1 MVKTND
7 VTTDGTPILKQE
19 YGLALGR
26 VTNTKGSVWTYRMGH
41 NRIVPR
47 RVIKAVQMTDF
58 WRNHLNDLAKRSP
71 IDPAHF
77 FEFKSTLA
85 YGPSD
90 SKIEERKVEEQI
102 VERVQMPIPQP
113 ASEPIIPAIVVP
125 ASPGPVAAAPT
136 QVSLPAEEEQQMRFA
151 PTAVMP
157 PASPMTRRRMEFGLS
172 LPAIIVAAQPD
183 PQRPIPMY
191 DKGAPLIVV

>member
-7 VTTDGTPILKQE
+7 VTKGGIPILKQE

-47 RVIKAVQMTDF
+47 RVIKAVQMTDA

-85 YGPSD
+85 YGP
-90 SKIEERKVEEQI
+90 
-102 VERVQMPIPQP
+102 
-113 ASEPIIPAIVVP
+113 
-125 ASPGPVAAAPT
+125 
-136 QVSLPAEEEQQMRFA
+136 
-151 PTAVMP
+151 
-157 PASPMTRRRMEFGLS
+157 
-172 LPAIIVAAQPD
+172 PD
-183 PQRPIPMY
+183 
-191 DKGAPLIVV
+191 LE

>member
-1 MVKTND
+1 MDCTNTRNFIPNARSSPRIPEEIVIGAKVNFRTDLTASIRRLVMVKTND

-19 YGLALGR
+19 YGLVLGR

-47 RVIKAVQMTDF
+47 RVIKEVQMIDT

-85 YGPSD
+85 YGN
-90 SKIEERKVEEQI
+90 R
-102 VERVQMPIPQP
+102 
-113 ASEPIIPAIVVP
+113 
-125 ASPGPVAAAPT
+125 
-136 QVSLPAEEEQQMRFA
+136 
-151 PTAVMP
+151 
-157 PASPMTRRRMEFGLS
+157 
-172 LPAIIVAAQPD
+172 
-183 PQRPIPMY
+183 
-191 DKGAPLIVV
+191 GA

>member
-47 RVIKAVQMTDF
+47 RVIKAVQMTDA

-85 YGPSD
+85 YGLSD
-90 SKIEERKVEEQI
+90 LKIEERKVEEQI
-102 VERVQMPIPQP
+102 VERTQMPTPQP
-113 ASEPIIPAIVVP
+113 APEPITPTTVVP
-125 ASPGPVAAAPT
+125 ASPGPAVAVPT
-136 QVSLPAEEEQQMRFA
+136 QGNPAQEEQQVRFA
-151 PTAVMP
+151 PAAVAP
-157 PASPMTRRRMEFGLS
+157 PASPMPRRRMDFGS
-172 LPAIIVAAQPD
+172 PLPAIIAAAAQPD
-183 PQRPIPMY
+183 PQRPRQGCST
-191 DKGAPLIVV
+191 DCGG

>member
-7 VTTDGTPILKQE
+7 VTKDGTPIMKQE

-47 RVIKAVQMTDF
+47 RVIKAVQMTDA

-77 FEFKSTLA
+77 FEFKSTLVA

-102 VERVQMPIPQP
+102 V
-113 ASEPIIPAIVVP
+113 
-125 ASPGPVAAAPT
+125 
-136 QVSLPAEEEQQMRFA
+136 
-151 PTAVMP
+151 
-157 PASPMTRRRMEFGLS
+157 
-172 LPAIIVAAQPD
+172 
-183 PQRPIPMY
+183 
-191 DKGAPLIVV
+191 